1 MELVVGLYATIAL
14 IVYILHEY
22 VNEKVGYG
30 ARTHFSFWLD
40 LILEL
45 IFIGF
50 WLLTPIFA
58 INLDR
63 VTNVDLF
70 GWLFSIS
77 SIDWVSATI
86 GAIAVFGFM
95 IGWWLFPIMLTV
107 VVSSSKINVLDKLPP
122 AERRLGVN
130 IYRATFISDN
140 SKSIEKKKEIPKW
153 CDEKDDPSKEI
164 FIGKKP
170 LRVIETEEEAATFLK
185 LVAEEK
191 ESYSYL
197 YIDDC
202 STPLEIAL
210 HKMNK
215 AKNRAIARMVT
226 ITVFIIILF
235 FVLRAHCS

>member
-1 MELVVGLYATIAL
+1 MELVVGLYTTIAL
-14 IVYILHEY
+14 IVFILHEY
-22 VNEKVGYG
+22 TNEKIGYG
-30 ARTHFSFWLD
+30 ARVHFDFWLD
-40 LILEL
+40 VILEI
-45 IFIGF
+45 IFVSF
-50 WLLTPIFA
+50 WIITPIA
-58 INLDR
+58 AMNLHR
-63 VTNVDLF
+63 VTDIDLF
-70 GWLFSIS
+70 GWIFKITSVTWIN
-77 SIDWVSATI
+77 
-86 GAIAVFGFM
+86 AVIMVITLIIFVL
-95 IGWWLFPIMLTV
+95 GWWLFPIIL
-107 VVSSSKINVLDKLPP
+107 SNEADYGKINVLDKLPP

-170 LRVIETEEEAATFLK
+170 LRVIETEEEAAAFLK

-235 FVLRAHCS
+235 FVLRAHYS